1 MTEFLKR
8 FMIGAII
15 QTRMGSTRLPGK
27 VMKKIESNNTVLS
40 YVISQL
46 KSCKTLDK
54 IIIATTTLDEDEII
68 FDYANNNGIDCFR
81 GSSDDV
87 LDRHYQCAKKF
98 SCTDI
103 VRIPSDKPLV
113 DPTLVDKIVNEY
125 KKKSFDYV
133 SNFLTETFPS
143 GAEVEIFSFKTL
155 EKTWKDAKKPSE
167 REHVVPYIMNNPKI
181 FRLHNYS
188 NSENFSKLRY
198 VVDRKED
205 LEVVQKIVARIEHRP
220 ILMDDIIQIFYNEP
234 EIFELNK
241 DVDRREGELKSAKED
256 ELFKKEN

>member
-1 MTEFLKR
+1 
-8 FMIGAII
+8 
-15 QTRMGSTRLPGK
+15 MGSTRLPGK

-46 KSCKTLDK
+46 KNCKTLDK
-54 IIIATTTLDEDEII
+54 IIIATTTLDEDNII
-68 FDYANNNGIDCFR
+68 SDFANNNDIDCFR

-103 VRIPSDKPLV
+103 VRIPSDKPLI
-113 DPTLVDKIVNEY
+113 DPILVDKIVNEY
-125 KKKSFDYV
+125 KKNSFDYI

-155 EKTWKDAKKPSE
+155 EKTWKEAKKPSE

-181 FRLHNYS
+181 FHLHNYS
-188 NSENFSKLRY
+188 NTEDFSKLRY

-205 LEVVQKIVARIEHRP
+205 LEVVKNIVARIDHRP
-220 ILMDDIIQIFYNEP
+220 ILMEDIIKIFKNEP
-234 EIFELNK
+234 NIFELNK
-241 DVDRREGELKSAKED
+241 DVDRHEGELKSAKED
-256 ELFKKEN
+256 KLFTKEN